1 MIYLLDTSALLAH
14 YRQEEGGEE
23 VQALFDDAK
32 TQIVLASVS
41 LVEFARRLR
50 DLGASPKDIE
60 KPLSDYEQLFSQ
72 IVPIDKAVALAAFEI
87 ICQTPQ
93 RLPLVDAIIAA
104 AAQSQGASLVHRDEH
119 MRPIPERH
127 LRQLDLLSAKQ

>member
-1 MIYLLDTSALLAH
+1 MSYLLDTSALLAH

-50 DLGASPKDIE
+50 DL
-60 KPLSDYEQLFSQ
+60 
-72 IVPIDKAVALAAFEI
+72 ALRRK
-87 ICQTPQ
+87 T
-93 RLPLVDAIIAA
+93 
-104 AAQSQGASLVHRDEH
+104 
-119 MRPIPERH
+119 
-127 LRQLDLLSAKQ
+127 